1 MKKRFQTPL
10 CALSALV
17 LAAACTT
24 AAYAAE
30 IPVPADAIPV
40 PQAAPAD
47 VPADATPGADLI
59 LPEAEAAVAERIP
72 MPVDDA
78 PAVWMEGRSAAVS
91 AQASTEGQ
99 SLILPDAGAA
109 DAERIPMPVD
119 DAPAVWTEGRSAVVS
134 AQTAVD
140 GQSLILTETR
150 RP

>member
-47 VPADATPGADLI
+47 VADAVSGADLI
-59 LPEAEAAVAERIP
+59 LP
-72 MPVDDA
+72 
-78 PAVWMEGRSAAVS
+78 
-91 AQASTEGQ
+91 
-99 SLILPDAGAA
+99 A
-109 DAERIPMPVD
+109 DGTGVAERIPMPVD

>member
-30 IPVPADAIPV
+30 IPVPADAVPV

-47 VPADATPGADLI
+47 VADATLGADLV

-72 MPVDDA
+72 MPVGDA
-78 PAVWMEGRSAAVS
+78 PAVWTEGRSAAVS

-99 SLILPDAGAA
+99 SLILPDAGTAV
-109 DAERIPMPVD
+109 AERIPMPVV
-119 DAPAVWTEGRSAVVS
+119 DAPAVWAEGRSAVVS
-134 AQTAVD
+134 MQAPTE
-140 GQSLILTETR
+140 GQSLILPEAH

>member
-47 VPADATPGADLI
+47 VADATPGADLI
-59 LPEAEAAVAERIP
+59 LPAAGTGVAERIP

-78 PAVWMEGRSAAVS
+78 PAVWVEGRSTIVS
-91 AQASTEGQ
+91 VQAPAEGK
-99 SLILPDAGAA
+99 SLILP
-109 DAERIPMPVD
+109 
-119 DAPAVWTEGRSAVVS
+119 
-134 AQTAVD
+134 
-140 GQSLILTETR
+140 ETR

>member
-47 VPADATPGADLI
+47 VADATPGADL
-59 LPEAEAAVAERIP
+59 V
-72 MPVDDA
+72 
-78 PAVWMEGRSAAVS
+78 
-91 AQASTEGQ
+91 
-99 SLILPDAGAA
+99 LPDGGTA

-119 DAPAVWTEGRSAVVS
+119 DAPAVWTEGRSAVVA
-134 AQTAVD
+134 AQAPTE
-140 GQSLILTETR
+140 GQSLILPETR

>member
-30 IPVPADAIPV
+30 IPVPADAVPV

-47 VPADATPGADLI
+47 VPADAVSGADLI
-59 LPEAEAAVAERIP
+59 LPEAGTTVAERTL
-72 MPVDDA
+72 M
-78 PAVWMEGRSAAVS
+78 PAV
-91 AQASTEGQ
+91 
-99 SLILPDAGAA
+99 
-109 DAERIPMPVD
+109 
-119 DAPAVWTEGRSAVVS
+119 DAPAVWTEGRSAVVV
-134 AQTAVD
+134 AQALTE
-140 GQSLILTETR
+140 GQSLILPEAR

>member
-40 PQAAPAD
+40 PQAAPTD
-47 VPADATPGADLI
+47 VADATSGADLV
-59 LPEAEAAVAERIP
+59 LSDAGTTVAERIP
-72 MPVDDA
+72 MPVDNA
-78 PAVWMEGRSAAVS
+78 PAVWTEGRSAVVS
-91 AQASTEGQ
+91 AQAPTEGQ

-109 DAERIPMPVD
+109 DAERISMPVD
-119 DAPAVWTEGRSAVVS
+119 DTPAVWTEGRSAVVS

-140 GQSLILTETR
+140 GQSLILPDAH

>member
-47 VPADATPGADLI
+47 VADAVSGADLI
-59 LPEAEAAVAERIP
+59 LPAAGTGVAERIP
-72 MPVDDA
+72 MPVDD
-78 PAVWMEGRSAAVS
+78 
-91 AQASTEGQ
+91 T
-99 SLILPDAGAA
+99 
-109 DAERIPMPVD
+109 
-119 DAPAVWTEGRSAVVS
+119 PAVWTEGRSTVVS
-134 AQTAVD
+134 AQAPVD
-140 GQSLILTETR
+140 GQSLILPETR

>member
-30 IPVPADAIPV
+30 IPVPADAVPV

-47 VPADATPGADLI
+47 VADATSGADLI
-59 LPEAEAAVAERIP
+59 LPAAGTGVAERIP

-78 PAVWMEGRSAAVS
+78 PAVWA
-91 AQASTEGQ
+91 
-99 SLILPDAGAA
+99 
-109 DAERIPMPVD
+109 
-119 DAPAVWTEGRSAVVS
+119 EGRSAVVS
-134 AQTAVD
+134 AQTPAE
-140 GQSLILTETR
+140 GKSLILPETR

>member
-47 VPADATPGADLI
+47 VADATSGADLV
-59 LPEAEAAVAERIP
+59 LSDAGTTVAERIP
-72 MPVDDA
+72 MPVDN
-78 PAVWMEGRSAAVS
+78 
-91 AQASTEGQ
+91 
-99 SLILPDAGAA
+99 
-109 DAERIPMPVD
+109 
-119 DAPAVWTEGRSAVVS
+119 APAVWTEGRSAVVS
-134 AQTAVD
+134 MQAPVD
-140 GQSLILTETR
+140 GQSLILPEAR

>member
-30 IPVPADAIPV
+30 IPVPADAVPI

-47 VPADATPGADLI
+47 VADAVSGADLI
-59 LPEAEAAVAERIP
+59 LPAAGTGVAERIP
-72 MPVDDA
+72 MPI
-78 PAVWMEGRSAAVS
+78 G
-91 AQASTEGQ
+91 
-99 SLILPDAGAA
+99 
-109 DAERIPMPVD
+109 
-119 DAPAVWTEGRSAVVS
+119 DAPAVWTEGRSAVVP
-134 AQTAVD
+134 AQAPTE
-140 GQSLILTETR
+140 GKSLILPETR

>member
-40 PQAAPAD
+40 LQVVPAD
-47 VPADATPGADLI
+47 VPADAVSGADLI
-59 LPEAEAAVAERIP
+59 LP
-72 MPVDDA
+72 D
-78 PAVWMEGRSAAVS
+78 GG
-91 AQASTEGQ
+91 T
-99 SLILPDAGAA
+99 A
-109 DAERIPMPVD
+109 DAERIPMPVV
-119 DAPAVWTEGRSAVVS
+119 DAPAVWAEGRSAVVS
-134 AQTAVD
+134 AQAPVE
-140 GQSLILTETR
+140 GKSLILPEAH

>member
-30 IPVPADAIPV
+30 IPVPADAVPV

-47 VPADATPGADLI
+47 VADATPGADL
-59 LPEAEAAVAERIP
+59 V
-72 MPVDDA
+72 
-78 PAVWMEGRSAAVS
+78 
-91 AQASTEGQ
+91 
-99 SLILPDAGAA
+99 LPDAGTTV
-109 DAERIPMPVD
+109 AERTPMPVG

-134 AQTAVD
+134 TQAPTE
-140 GQSLILTETR
+140 GKSLILPETR

>member
-24 AAYAAE
+24 AAYAAG
-30 IPVPADAIPV
+30 IPVPADAVPV

-47 VPADATPGADLI
+47 VADAVSGADLI

-78 PAVWMEGRSAAVS
+78 PAVWA
-91 AQASTEGQ
+91 
-99 SLILPDAGAA
+99 
-109 DAERIPMPVD
+109 
-119 DAPAVWTEGRSAVVS
+119 EGRSAVVS
-134 AQTAVD
+134 VQAPAE
-140 GQSLILTETR
+140 GKSLILTETR

>member
-47 VPADATPGADLI
+47 VADATPGADLV
-59 LPEAEAAVAERIP
+59 LPDAGTTVAERIP
-72 MPVDDA
+72 MPVGDA
-78 PAVWMEGRSAAVS
+78 PAVWTEGRSAVVS
-91 AQASTEGQ
+91 AQAPTEGK
-99 SLILPDAGAA
+99 SLILPEGTAV
-109 DAERIPMPVD
+109 AERIPMPVD

-134 AQTAVD
+134 AQASTE
-140 GQSLILTETR
+140 GQSLILPEAR

>member
-24 AAYAAE
+24 AACAAE

-47 VPADATPGADLI
+47 VADAVSGADLI
-59 LPEAEAAVAERIP
+59 LPAAGTGVAERIP

-78 PAVWMEGRSAAVS
+78 PAVWA
-91 AQASTEGQ
+91 
-99 SLILPDAGAA
+99 
-109 DAERIPMPVD
+109 
-119 DAPAVWTEGRSAVVS
+119 EGRSAVVS
-134 AQTAVD
+134 MQAPVD

>member
-40 PQAAPAD
+40 LQVVPAD
-47 VPADATPGADLI
+47 VPADAVSGTDLI
-59 LPEAEAAVAERIP
+59 LPDAGTAVAERIP

-78 PAVWMEGRSAAVS
+78 PAVWTEGRSAAVS

-140 GQSLILTETR
+140 GQSLILPEAH

>member
-24 AAYAAE
+24 AVCAAE

-40 PQAAPAD
+40 SQAAPAD
-47 VPADATPGADLI
+47 VADAVSGADLI
-59 LPEAEAAVAERIP
+59 LREAGTTV
-72 MPVDDA
+72 
-78 PAVWMEGRSAAVS
+78 
-91 AQASTEGQ
+91 
-99 SLILPDAGAA
+99 
-109 DAERIPMPVD
+109 AERIPMPVD

-134 AQTAVD
+134 AQAPAE
-140 GQSLILTETR
+140 GKSLSLPEAH

>member
-30 IPVPADAIPV
+30 IPVPADAVPV

-47 VPADATPGADLI
+47 VADATPGADLV
-59 LPEAEAAVAERIP
+59 LPEGTAVTAR
-72 MPVDDA
+72 
-78 PAVWMEGRSAAVS
+78 
-91 AQASTEGQ
+91 T
-99 SLILPDAGAA
+99 
-109 DAERIPMPVD
+109 PMPVD
-119 DAPAVWTEGRSAVVS
+119 DAPAVWTEGRSAVVV
-134 AQTAVD
+134 AQAPVD
-140 GQSLILTETR
+140 GQSLILPETR

>member
-40 PQAAPAD
+40 PQAASAD
-47 VPADATPGADLI
+47 VPADAVSGADLI
-59 LPEAEAAVAERIP
+59 LPEAETIVAQRIP

-78 PAVWMEGRSAAVS
+78 PAVWAEGRSAIVS
-91 AQASTEGQ
+91 VQAPAEGK
-99 SLILPDAGAA
+99 SLILPEAH
-109 DAERIPMPVD
+109 
-119 DAPAVWTEGRSAVVS
+119 
-134 AQTAVD
+134 
-140 GQSLILTETR
+140 

>member
-30 IPVPADAIPV
+30 IPVPADAVPV

-47 VPADATPGADLI
+47 VADATLGADLV
-59 LPEAEAAVAERIP
+59 LPEAGASVAERIP
-72 MPVDDA
+72 MPVGDA
-78 PAVWMEGRSAAVS
+78 PAVWTEGRSAAVS

>member
-47 VPADATPGADLI
+47 VADAVSGADLI
-59 LPEAEAAVAERIP
+59 LPDGGTADAERIP

-78 PAVWMEGRSAAVS
+78 PAVWTEGRSAVVS
-91 AQASTEGQ
+91 AQAPTEGQ

-119 DAPAVWTEGRSAVVS
+119 DAPAVWAEGRSTIVS
-134 AQTAVD
+134 VQAPVD
-140 GQSLILTETR
+140 GQSLILPETR

>member
-47 VPADATPGADLI
+47 VADATPGADLV
-59 LPEAEAAVAERIP
+59 LPDVGTAIAERTP

-78 PAVWMEGRSAAVS
+78 PAVWA
-91 AQASTEGQ
+91 
-99 SLILPDAGAA
+99 
-109 DAERIPMPVD
+109 
-119 DAPAVWTEGRSAVVS
+119 EGRSAVIS
-134 AQTAVD
+134 AQAPAE
-140 GQSLILTETR
+140 GKSLILPETR

>member
-30 IPVPADAIPV
+30 IPVPADAVPV

-47 VPADATPGADLI
+47 VADATPGADLV
-59 LPEAEAAVAERIP
+59 LPAAGTGVAERTP
-72 MPVDDA
+72 MPIGDA
-78 PAVWMEGRSAAVS
+78 PAVWAEGRSSIVS
-91 AQASTEGQ
+91 VQAPTEGQ
-99 SLILPDAGAA
+99 SLILPEAH
-109 DAERIPMPVD
+109 
-119 DAPAVWTEGRSAVVS
+119 
-134 AQTAVD
+134 
-140 GQSLILTETR
+140 

>member
-72 MPVDDA
+72 MPVVDA
-78 PAVWMEGRSAAVS
+78 PAVWAEGRSAVVS
-91 AQASTEGQ
+91 MQAPTEGQ
-99 SLILPDAGAA
+99 SLILPEAH
-109 DAERIPMPVD
+109 
-119 DAPAVWTEGRSAVVS
+119 
-134 AQTAVD
+134 
-140 GQSLILTETR
+140 

>member
-30 IPVPADAIPV
+30 IPVPADAVPV

-47 VPADATPGADLI
+47 VADATPGADLV
-59 LPEAEAAVAERIP
+59 LPEAGTAVAERIP
-72 MPVDDA
+72 MPV
-78 PAVWMEGRSAAVS
+78 V
-91 AQASTEGQ
+91 
-99 SLILPDAGAA
+99 
-109 DAERIPMPVD
+109 
-119 DAPAVWTEGRSAVVS
+119 DAPAVWTEGRSAVVV
-134 AQTAVD
+134 AQAPVD
-140 GQSLILTETR
+140 GQSLILPEAR

>member
-30 IPVPADAIPV
+30 IPVPADTVPV

-47 VPADATPGADLI
+47 VADATPGADLV
-59 LPEAEAAVAERIP
+59 LPEAGTTV
-72 MPVDDA
+72 
-78 PAVWMEGRSAAVS
+78 
-91 AQASTEGQ
+91 
-99 SLILPDAGAA
+99 
-109 DAERIPMPVD
+109 AERIPMPVD

-134 AQTAVD
+134 AQAPTE
-140 GQSLILTETR
+140 GQSLILPEAH

>member
-47 VPADATPGADLI
+47 VPADAVSGADLI
-59 LPEAEAAVAERIP
+59 LPAAGTGV
-72 MPVDDA
+72 
-78 PAVWMEGRSAAVS
+78 
-91 AQASTEGQ
+91 
-99 SLILPDAGAA
+99 
-109 DAERIPMPVD
+109 AERIPMPVD

-134 AQTAVD
+134 AQAPTE
-140 GQSLILTETR
+140 GKSLILTETR

>member
-30 IPVPADAIPV
+30 IPVPADAVPV

-59 LPEAEAAVAERIP
+59 LPAAGTGVAERIP
-72 MPVDDA
+72 MPVVDA
-78 PAVWMEGRSAAVS
+78 PAVWAEGRSAIVS
-91 AQASTEGQ
+91 VQAPAEGK
-99 SLILPDAGAA
+99 SLILPEAH
-109 DAERIPMPVD
+109 
-119 DAPAVWTEGRSAVVS
+119 
-134 AQTAVD
+134 
-140 GQSLILTETR
+140 